1 MNTLIAVIAFGPS
14 ALLIGW
20 ALYAYFFTSDPAPD
34 DFMERRDDWGA
45 F

>member
-1 MNTLIAVIAFGPS
+1 MTNLILVAALAPS

-20 ALYAYFFTSDPAPD
+20 ALWVHFTKPSEDT
-34 DFMERRDDWGA
+34 FLERRDDWGA